1 MKKTNCINTR
11 KASALMK
18 AFLNQASDLQTT
30 GSFYPI
36 EAIKF
41 DENGNVLSKDESQ
54 RVEIT
59 RKTNINLTKK
69 KNFCACVPSDNVK
82 CSSILN
88 LLIHYNFR
96 DLSNNGA
103 KVFRAY
109 WTQKYPMLKGFS
121 DVTLALLHELGHL
134 ETIDALHEDGYSRFE
149 RMENL
154 LYINDSGKGNFNL
167 LNFMYFNMRDEKA
180 ATHWAI
186 EWLSDPEHRKL
197 AKKFE
202 KQFFACFA

>member
-1 MKKTNCINTR
+1 
-11 KASALMK
+11 
-18 AFLNQASDLQTT
+18 
-30 GSFYPI
+30 
-36 EAIKF
+36 
-41 DENGNVLSKDESQ
+41 
-54 RVEIT
+54 
-59 RKTNINLTKK
+59 
-69 KNFCACVPSDNVK
+69 
-82 CSSILN
+82 
-88 LLIHYNFR
+88 
-96 DLSNNGA
+96 
-103 KVFRAY
+103 
-109 WTQKYPMLKGFS
+109 MLKGFS

>member
-69 KNFCACVPSDNVK
+69 KNFCACVI
-82 CSSILN
+82 ILEIF
-88 LLIHYNFR
+88 LTM
-96 DLSNNGA
+96 A
-103 KVFRAY
+103 
-109 WTQKYPMLKGFS
+109 QKYFVPIGHKNAQCLKDFQ
-121 DVTLALLHELGHL
+121 
-134 ETIDALHEDGYSRFE
+134 
-149 RMENL
+149 M
-154 LYINDSGKGNFNL
+154 
-167 LNFMYFNMRDEKA
+167 
-180 ATHWAI
+180 
-186 EWLSDPEHRKL
+186 
-197 AKKFE
+197 
-202 KQFFACFA
+202 